1 MTRPPRTYEL
11 MTILAPDVA
20 EDQLGPAVDQIKD
33 YVTGA
38 GGTIS
43 EVLQDSPWGRRRLAY
58 PIRHNGH
65 DVRDGYYTV
74 LHFDLEPERVAD
86 IEREIL
92 LNPQII
98 RYLVSVYTAPA
109 PSPEGPEGEQA
120 GEESGA
126 AAAPAAET
134 EQAPTEQAEETA
146 EAPAAASEAPP
157 AEAETDAESAA
168 SANEAPEASVAPADE
183 EEVTAPADTTDAET
197 DNEQTGAAE

>member
-1 MTRPPRTYEL
+1 

-20 EDQLGPAVDQIKD
+20 EDQLGPAVEQIKG

-38 GGTIS
+38 GGAIS

-74 LHFDLEPERVAD
+74 LHFDLEPERVAE

-98 RYLVSVYTAPA
+98 RYLVTVYTAPA
-109 PSPEGPEGEQA
+109 PSAEGEHVVEATEAVAAPA
-120 GEESGA
+120 GETDQEPAEQA
-126 AAAPAAET
+126 AEAEEATATAPQAPAAE
-134 EQAPTEQAEETA
+134 AEVGE
-146 EAPAAASEAPP
+146 EA
-157 AEAETDAESAA
+157 AA
-168 SANEAPEASVAPADE
+168 SANEAPEASTAPAP
-183 EEVTAPADTTDAET
+183 EEVEAPADTTGGET
-197 DNEQTGAAE
+197 DTEQTGSAE